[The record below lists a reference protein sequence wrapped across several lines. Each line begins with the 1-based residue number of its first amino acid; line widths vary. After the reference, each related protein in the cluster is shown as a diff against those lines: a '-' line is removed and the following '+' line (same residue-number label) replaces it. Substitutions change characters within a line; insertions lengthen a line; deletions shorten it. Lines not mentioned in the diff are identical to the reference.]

1 MRWYPWLRPAFD
13 RLIARYQQ
21 GSGHHALL
29 VHALPGMGDDA
40 LIYALSRW
48 LMCSQPQGTKSCGH
62 CHSCQLMQAGTH
74 PDYTVLQPEKGK
86 STLGVDAVR
95 EVSDKLYAH
104 ARMGGAKVVWLPDA
118 GLLTEAAANALLKTL
133 EEPPANSWFFL
144 GCREPQRLL
153 ATLRSRCF
161 TFHLAPPDE
170 SFATGWLAREVQ
182 VSEDALCAALR
193 LSAGAP
199 AAALELLSPEHWSAR
214 QALCEKVSF
223 AVANKDWISLLSV
236 LNHEPVDERLRW
248 LATLL
253 LDAIKWLQGIRSAQ
267 SNVDVLT
274 LVAQLADAL
283 ALNVLQAM
291 VTTLFRCREQL
302 ISVTGLN
309 RELLLT
315 ELLLGWEHYAHPGVQ
330 LPTPH
335 L

>member
-21 GSGHHALL
+21 GKGHHALL

-48 LMCSQPQGTKSCGH
+48 LMCSQPEGTKSCGH

-74 PDYTVLQPEKGK
+74 PDYTVLEPEKGK
-86 STLGVDAVR
+86 VTLGIDAVR
-95 EVSDKLYAH
+95 DVSEKLYAH
-104 ARMGGAKVVWLPDA
+104 SRMGGAKVVWLPDA

-161 TFHLAPPDE
+161 YFHLTPPDE
-170 SFATGWLAREVQ
+170 SFAVGWLARETQ
-182 VSEDALCAALR
+182 ASEDTLYAALR

-199 AAALELLSPEHWSAR
+199 AAALELLSPEHWNAR
-214 QALCEKVSF
+214 QALCEKMPAALV
-223 AVANKDWISLLSV
+223 NKDWISLLSV

-253 LDAIKWLQGIRSAQ
+253 LDAIKWRQGIRSGQ
-267 SNVDVLT
+267 SNVDMMT

-283 ALNVLQAM
+283 ALKVLQAM

-302 ISVTGLN
+302 ISVPGLN

-315 ELLLGWEHYAHPGVQ
+315 ELLLGWEHYAQPGVQ

>member
-21 GSGHHALL
+21 GKGHHALL
-29 VHALPGMGDDA
+29 VHALAGMGDDA

-48 LMCSQPQGTKSCGH
+48 LMCSNPEGAKSCGK

-74 PDYTVLQPEKGK
+74 PDYTVLAPDKGK
-86 STLGVDAVR
+86 TTLGIDAVR
-95 EVSDKLYAH
+95 DVSEKLYAH

-161 TFHLAPPDE
+161 IFHLVPPDE
-170 SFATGWLAREVQ
+170 SFAVAWLARETQ
-182 VSEDALCAALR
+182 HSDDALRAALR
-193 LSAGAP
+193 LCAGAP
-199 AAALELLSPEHWSAR
+199 AGALDLLAPERWNAR
-214 QALCEKVSF
+214 QTLCDNMTTS
-223 AVANKDWISLLSV
+223 VAQQDWVSLLSV
-236 LNHEPVDERLRW
+236 LNHEPVDERLCW
-248 LATLL
+248 LAALL
-253 LDAIKWLQGIRSAQ
+253 LDAIKWRQGIRNAQ
-267 SNVDVLT
+267 SNADMLA
-274 LVAQLADAL
+274 LVAQLADACTF
-283 ALNVLQAM
+283 NTLQAM

-315 ELLLGWEHYAHPGVQ
+315 ELLLSWEHYARPGVR
-330 LPTPH
+330 LPAPH